1 MIQRIGSK
9 EIILLC
15 AVSVLVLGAGIAAMF
30 LDASPEWKYYQSEFE
45 LVVAEEIGEVDPSQ
59 LPKGIQQIWVEDLNL
74 VDRCTT
80 CHLGIDWAGLENVEQ
95 PWTTHPDQEIF
106 GSHPFEDFGCTSCHG
121 GQGLALTYED
131 GHGYVEHWEMP
142 LMGEAVGSEYDPRSP
157 LPLYEVNCNYCHRY
171 ERSTP
176 GMPFINHGKQLV
188 RDKGCKIC
196 HVINGVGGTLG
207 PDLTFEGDKHA
218 EGYDFSNLVSP
229 QQTIFNW
236 HIKHFQS
243 PETIVPNTIMP
254 EMNFQSRD
262 QYALAMLAMSW
273 RDNTDLPWSYF
284 PGIELKDEMTQEEIE
299 RDARMRTGDGA
310 FFVEKS
316 CFVCHSIEAYDI
328 QSPTD
333 KGPDLSWAPDD
344 VRARFS
350 KTVEEFL
357 FNPTGTMEII
367 LGSQIVLT
375 DAEKWEAIEK
385 IMRAYDIVTNRADS
399 LPPGTAGGSASG
411 GPGS

>member
-1 MIQRIGSK
+1 MIQRIGSR
-9 EIILLC
+9 EIILLL
-15 AVSVLVLGAGIAAMF
+15 AISVVTVLAGIAAVVM
-30 LDASPEWKYYQSEFE
+30 DSSPDWKYYQSEFE
-45 LVVAEEIGEVDPSQ
+45 AILAEEIGDVDFSQ
-59 LPKGIQQIWVEDLNL
+59 LPRGIQQTWVEDLDI

-80 CHLGIDWAGLENVEQ
+80 CHLGIDWAGLESVDQ
-95 PWTTHPDQEIF
+95 PWTTHPDTEILDQ
-106 GSHPFEDFGCTSCHG
+106 HPLEDFGCTPCHG
-121 GQGLALTYED
+121 GQGLALTFD
-131 GHGYVEHWEMP
+131 DAHGEVKHWDIP
-142 LMGEAVGSEYDPRSP
+142 VLGEYLGAYYDPRSP
-157 LPLYEVNCNYCHRY
+157 PPLHEIQCNFCHRY

-176 GMPFINHGKQLV
+176 GMEFINHGKQLV

-196 HVINGVGGTLG
+196 HVINGVGGNLG

-218 EGYDFSNLVSP
+218 EGYDFSNLVSD

-236 HIKHFQS
+236 HIKHFLS

-254 EMNFQSRD
+254 EMNLQSRD

-284 PGIELKDEMTQEEIE
+284 PDIDLKDEMTQEEIDRE
-299 RDARMRTGDGA
+299 QRMLDGDGA

-316 CFVCHSIEAYDI
+316 CFVCHSIEAYEI

-344 VRARFS
+344 VRTRFS

-357 FNPTGTMEII
+357 FDPTGTMEII
-367 LGSQIVLT
+367 LGSQILLT
-375 DAEKWEAIEK
+375 DEEKWEAIEK

-399 LPPGTAGGSASG
+399 LAAATGESSGSGGS
-411 GPGS
+411 

>member
-1 MIQRIGSK
+1 MMQRIGTK
-9 EIILLC
+9 EITLLLVVSTITVLAGMA
-15 AVSVLVLGAGIAAMF
+15 AVFVDSA
-30 LDASPEWKYYQSEFE
+30 PEWKYYQSEFR
-45 LVVAEEIGEVDPSQ
+45 LIVAEEIGDVDTSL
-59 LPKGIQQIWVEDLNL
+59 LPAGIQQTWVEELDL

-80 CHLGIDWAGLENVEQ
+80 CHLGIDWAGLEDVEQ
-95 PWTTHPDQEIF
+95 PWATHPSLDVLDN
-106 GSHPFEDFGCTSCHG
+106 HPVEDFGCTTCHG
-121 GQGLALTYED
+121 GQGLALTYAD
-131 GHGYVEHWEMP
+131 AHGYVEHWKIP
-142 LMGEAVGSEYDPRSP
+142 ILGEAVGSEYDPRDP
-157 LPLYEVNCNYCHRY
+157 LPLYEINCNYCHRY
-171 ERSTP
+171 ERSTA
-176 GMPFINHGKQLV
+176 GLPFINHAKQLV

-196 HVINGVGGTLG
+196 HVINGTGGSMG
-207 PDLTFEGDKHA
+207 PNLTFEGDKHA

-243 PETIVPNTIMP
+243 PETVVPNSIMP
-254 EMNFQSRD
+254 ELNFQSRD

-273 RDNTDLPWSYF
+273 RDNSDLPWAYF
-284 PGIELKDEMTQEEIE
+284 PAIELRDEMTQEEIE
-299 RDARMRTGDGA
+299 REQQMLEGEGA

-316 CFVCHSIEAYDI
+316 CFVCHSIEAYGI

-357 FNPTGTMEII
+357 FDPTGTMQII
-367 LGSQIVLT
+367 LESQIVLT
-375 DAEKWEAIEK
+375 DEEKWEAVEK

-399 LPPGTAGGSASG
+399 IGSG
-411 GPGS
+411 